1 MSRIIVEFNTNNDEF
16 RNDDETLEV
25 VAVGNL
31 LRKIAQQIDEKDP
44 QTLVGNTVERY
55 LRDTNGNT
63 IGFYTIDED

>member
-1 MSRIIVEFNTNNDEF
+1 MSRIIVEFNTSNDEF

-44 QTLVGNTVERY
+44 QTFIGCTVERY
-55 LRDTNGNT
+55 LRDTNGNP
-63 IGFYTIDED
+63 IGSYIIDED